1 MPGIDPDFLSILRCP
16 VSRCALVQDGGT
28 LVSTDKETRMAYP
41 ILDGGIPVLLEEE
54 GEALSPEAWE
64 SVMVRNPSHD

>member
-1 MPGIDPDFLSILRCP
+1 MPGIDPDFLCILCCP

-54 GEALSPEAWE
+54 GEALSPKDWE
-64 SVMVRNPSHD
+64 SVMARNPSYD